1 MLPAAGVENIDVFLE
16 GVLAFYDLLEE
27 TNQRLTQDISLTGV
41 NQAFVELALSA
52 REQNLSGEALYD
64 YLISGNGGSFV

>member
-1 MLPAAGVENIDVFLE
+1 VLPAAGVENIDVFLE

-64 YLISGNGGSFV
+64 YLISGN